1 MTQMTDLFNRTFD
14 EEMARTEQQAAYPPA
29 GLEAGFVSVQ
39 AAPEVQPVEEVYHG
53 FEVQDIGAADWA
65 VRKIARYRELRKQV
79 DDYVAAV
86 KKSMD
91 DYKKAMDDRYDSH
104 INFLT
109 EKLRPFAEQQIAG
122 TKMKSFQLPSGRLQ
136 FRTGYSF
143 DKDEAKLLAYVKIE
157 CPDYVKVTE
166 EVKWGD
172 FKKQLKWTPDGQ
184 AVTPDGEVLDF
195 VSRKEE
201 KTFKVE

>member
-1 MTQMTDLFNRTFD
+1 MEQGANLFNMAF
-14 EEMARTEQQAAYPPA
+14 ENEMEQTRQQAAYQPA
-29 GLEAGFVSVQ
+29 ALEAGFIAVQ
-39 AAPEVQPVEEVYHG
+39 AAPEAEPVEEVYQG
-53 FEVQDIGAADWA
+53 FQVQDIGAADWA
-65 VRKIARYRELRKQV
+65 ARKIARYRELRKQV

-91 DYKKAMDDRYDSH
+91 DYKKAMDERYDSH

-109 EKLRPFAEQQIAG
+109 EKLRPFAEAQIEG

-143 DKDEAKLLAYVKIE
+143 EKDDEKLLAYAKAE
-157 CPDYVKVTE
+157 APDYIKRTE
-166 EVKWGD
+166 EVRWGD

-184 AVTPDGEVLDF
+184 AITPDGEVLDF

-201 KTFKVE
+201 KSFKVE